1 MPASPTTRGLL
12 AALGLIGA
20 GAVIGAG
27 HLQPGWA
34 VLAWAGLA
42 MMGMVL
48 ARDASPAWVAAGLL
62 LGGLAEQYVGH
73 PWHVGFL
80 HDYVPG
86 GMAVAVPA
94 SVLIHLGMVL
104 PQRLPLLVGWLLG
117 RRFRWPVVGWLPIA
131 WVVGEA
137 LNDALSGISHE
148 AWLYSQWQVEPV
160 LRAVG
165 HMGWVPALL
174 LCLVI
179 AVAAGEALARRAGRL
194 AAVAVVGL
202 AVLALLPPLPRADA
216 RAFAGV
222 GVVHMGDPAIRPTA
236 VPPGIDLLIW
246 PEAMLRRP
254 MRVSERKPSGR
265 VAPPLAGVSHLIG
278 AHTRGEQGLQNSL
291 LMVGP
296 DGTVSAMRAKRRLF
310 AMTERP
316 VFGQSL
322 GPWQYA
328 PGTAPP
334 VVSAAGRRVLGL
346 ICVEASDRGLVAE
359 GVRSGADLMAICADE
374 RALHGARAGGD
385 QMLAVAVLRAV
396 EFRLP
401 VVRAAIEGPSALIG
415 PDGRVLAATAQGR
428 HGILT
433 TGGDV
438 VFGPVP
444 YEPPAAGDT
453 AAPLEAA
460 VLYSK
465 ATPTMLAALPGD
477 RARHFA
483 VEGFANPGVRARTV
497 VLAGHSL
504 PPTYLDQPAE
514 QVAAAIASFAPELVV
529 LDTCY
534 GASTPILEALVRAG
548 SHAVVVAPPYRIP
561 RDGFVYAEGFFAER
575 DPARRA
581 ALVRT
586 EPAYP
591 LLRWRPEGAA
601 LDALRSELAGLDAR
615 ALRQRLQRV
624 SPPLVKSVLPGQ
636 AAPGAVVL
644 TPMTAGRFRAAPT
657 HH

>member
-1 MPASPTTRGLL
+1 MSTSPTVRGILVAL
-12 AALGLIGA
+12 ALIGA
-20 GAVIGAG
+20 SALIGAG
-27 HLQPGWA
+27 HLQPAWA
-34 VLAWAGLA
+34 ALAWVGLA
-42 MMGMVL
+42 VMGFVL
-48 ARDASPAWVAAGLL
+48 TREAPPAWVIAGLL

-73 PWHVGFL
+73 PWHVRFL

-104 PQRLPLLVGWLLG
+104 PQRLPLVIGWHLG
-117 RRFRWPVVGWLPIA
+117 RRFTWPAVAWLPIA
-131 WVVGEA
+131 WAVGEA

-148 AWLYSQWQVEPV
+148 AWLYSQWQFEPV

-165 HMGWVPALL
+165 HLGWVPALL
-174 LCLVI
+174 VCLTI
-179 AVAAGEALARRAGRL
+179 AVAAGEALGRRAGRL
-194 AAVAVVGL
+194 ALVPLVGILLL
-202 AVLALLPPLPRADA
+202 AALPPLPKADA

-222 GVVHMGDPAIRPTA
+222 GAVHMGDPAIRPTA
-236 VPPGIDLLIW
+236 APPGIDLLIW

-254 MRVSERKPSGR
+254 LRMSEAGPAGR
-265 VAPPLAGVSHLIG
+265 VAPPVAGVSHLIG
-278 AHTRGEQGLQNSL
+278 AHTRSPEGLQNSL
-291 LMVGP
+291 LTLGP
-296 DGTVSAMRAKRRLF
+296 DGAVSAMRAKRRLF

-316 VFGQSL
+316 VFGQAL

-346 ICVEASDRGLVAE
+346 ICVEASDRALVAE
-359 GVRSGADLMAICADE
+359 GVRAGADLMAICADE
-374 RALHGARAGGD
+374 RALHGARAGAE
-385 QMLAVAVLRAV
+385 QMLAVAVMRAV

-401 VVRAAIEGPSALIG
+401 VVRAAIEGPAALIG
-415 PDGRVLAATAQGR
+415 PDGRVLAVTAQGR

-433 TGGDV
+433 ARGDV
-438 VFGPVP
+438 AFGPVP
-444 YEPPAAGDT
+444 YDPPAAGQ
-453 AAPLEAA
+453 AGAPLEAA
-460 VLYSK
+460 VIYSQ

-483 VEGFANPGVRARTV
+483 VEGFVNPGVRARTV

-514 QVAAAIASFAPELVV
+514 HVAEAIASFAPELVV

-534 GASTPILEALVRAG
+534 GASTPILEALVKAG
-548 SHAVVVAPPYRIP
+548 ARAVVVAPPYRIP
-561 RDGFVYAEGFFAER
+561 RDGFAYAPNFFSER

-586 EPAYP
+586 EPAFP
-591 LLRWRPEGAA
+591 LLRWRPDGAA
-601 LDALRSELAGLDAR
+601 LATLGRELGGLDAR
-615 ALRQRLQRV
+615 ALRARLHRV
-624 SPPLVKSVLPGQ
+624 SPPLVKSVLP
-636 AAPGAVVL
+636 ATGAVVL
-644 TPMTAGRFRAAPT
+644 TPVAAARFRAAPT
-657 HH
+657 GP

>member
-1 MPASPTTRGLL
+1 MPFSLTARGPLV
-12 AALGLIGA
+12 ALGLIGA
-20 GAVIGAG
+20 SALIGAG

-34 VLAWAGLA
+34 VMTWVGLA
-42 MMGMVL
+42 VMGML
-48 ARDASPAWVAAGLL
+48 LTCEAPRTWVIAGLL

-73 PWHVGFL
+73 PWHVTFL
-80 HDYVPG
+80 DDYVPG
-86 GMAVAVPA
+86 GMAVAVPL
-94 SVLIHLGMVL
+94 SVLIHVGMVL
-104 PQRLPLLVGWLLG
+104 PQRLPLVAGWLLG
-117 RRFRWPVVGWLPIA
+117 RRFRWPVVAWFPIA
-131 WVVGEA
+131 WVIGEA
-137 LNDALSGISHE
+137 LNDAFSGISHE

-165 HMGWVPALL
+165 HLGWVPALL
-174 LCLVI
+174 LCLAI
-179 AVAAGEALARRAGRL
+179 AVAGGESLARRAGRL
-194 AAVAVVGL
+194 ALVPLLGIV
-202 AVLALLPPLPRADA
+202 VLALLPPLPKADV
-216 RAFAGV
+216 RAFEGV

-236 VPPGIDLLIW
+236 APPGIDLLIW

-254 MRVSERKPSGR
+254 MRVSERKPAGR

-278 AHTRGEQGLQNSL
+278 AHTRSEEGLQNSL
-291 LMVGP
+291 LTLGP

-316 VFGQSL
+316 VFGL
-322 GPWQYA
+322 AIGPWQYA

-334 VVSAAGRRVLGL
+334 VVSAGNRRVLGL

-359 GVRSGADLMAICADE
+359 GVRAGADLMAICADE
-374 RALHGARAGGD
+374 RALHGAHSGGD
-385 QMLAVAVLRAV
+385 QMLAVAVMRAV

-401 VVRAAIEGPSALIG
+401 VVRAAIEGPAALIG
-415 PDGRVLAATAQGR
+415 PDGRVLAVTAQGR

-433 TGGDV
+433 ARGDV
-438 VFGPVP
+438 AFGPVP
-444 YEPPAAGDT
+444 YDPPAGGQV

-460 VLYSK
+460 VLYST

-483 VEGFANPGVRARTV
+483 VEGFDNPGVRAKTV

-504 PPTYLDQPAE
+504 PPSYLDQPAE
-514 QVAAAIASFAPELVV
+514 QVAAAIASFEPELVV

-534 GASTPILEALVRAG
+534 GASTPILEALVKAG
-548 SHAVVVAPPYRIP
+548 SRAVVVAPPYRIP
-561 RDGFVYAEGFFAER
+561 RDGFVYAPDFFAER

-586 EPAYP
+586 EPAFP
-591 LLRWRPEGAA
+591 LLRWRPESAA
-601 LDALRSELAGLDAR
+601 LVALRDELAGLDTR
-615 ALRQRLQRV
+615 ALRKRLQRV

-636 AAPGAVVL
+636 TAPGAVVL
-644 TPMTAGRFRAAPT
+644 TPVTADRFRAAPT
-657 HH
+657 GP